1 VLILND
7 KSLNPNIYWISNEI
21 MIILI
26 N

>member
-1 VLILND
+1 LILND